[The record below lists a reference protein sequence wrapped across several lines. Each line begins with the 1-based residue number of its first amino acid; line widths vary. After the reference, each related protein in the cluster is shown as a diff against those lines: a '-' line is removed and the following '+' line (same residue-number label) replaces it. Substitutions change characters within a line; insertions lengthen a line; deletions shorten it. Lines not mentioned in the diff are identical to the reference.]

1 MTNLSAKLLGGLA
14 AAGSLGLLLGA
25 FAFQH
30 IGGLAPCPICL
41 WQRWPH
47 AAAIVLGGLLLIF
60 PARIVYALGAL
71 AAGATGGIGIYHT
84 GIERK
89 WWPGPD
95 SCTGSADSLSGLS
108 GSDLLNMDTAA
119 PLVMCDQVA
128 WELLGLSMP
137 SWNAVA
143 SFALMAL
150 WLVALRRA

>member
-1 MTNLSAKLLGGLA
+1 MPARVIGLAA

-47 AAAIVLGGLLLIF
+47 AAAILLGALLLIW

-71 AAGATGGIGIYHT
+71 TAATTGALGIYHT

-89 WWPGPD
+89 WWAGPT
-95 SCTGSADSLSGLS
+95 SCTGSGDTLSGLS
-108 GSDLLNMDTAA
+108 GTDLLSMDSAT
-119 PLVMCDQVA
+119 PLVMCDQIS
-128 WELLGLSMP
+128 WEMLGLSMP

-143 SFALMAL
+143 SFVFMAL

>member
-1 MTNLSAKLLGGLA
+1 MSMISARVIGLAA

-25 FAFQH
+25 FAFQY

-47 AAAIVLGGLLLIF
+47 AAAVLLGALLLIW
-60 PARIVYALGAL
+60 PARIVYGLGAL
-71 AAGATGGIGIYHT
+71 AAATTGALGIYHT

-89 WWPGPD
+89 WWAGPT
-95 SCTGSADSLSGLS
+95 SCTGSGDTLSGLS
-108 GSDLLNMDTAA
+108 GTDLLSMDNAA
-119 PLVMCDQVA
+119 PLVMCDQIS
-128 WELLGLSMP
+128 WEMLGLSMP

-143 SFALMAL
+143 SFAFMAL